1 MVGQRDN
8 DSPNLHVALY
18 HGKQNRGQLISPQG
32 FQFTFNESKTMVF
45 AEDVQKVPELAKHTP
60 WADQIEAVLG
70 RIGSASVADIA
81 ERLEAT
87 DKIATIRAT
96 LHNNKRRFIQV
107 GGEWGV
113 LGNEEE

>member
-1 MVGQRDN
+1 
-8 DSPNLHVALY
+8 
-18 HGKQNRGQLISPQG
+18 
-32 FQFTFNESKTMVF
+32 
-45 AEDVQKVPELAKHTP
+45 VPELAKHTP